1 MGIAIGPRLAAF
13 AAEPNLVIVGTVR
26 SNGSVQMNPL
36 WSELREGAFW
46 LNSGPRRGWL
56 AHIQRDERVTLLLLD
71 PKGHHRWAQ
80 IQGRAVSFSTEGG
93 PEHFERL
100 ALRYTGRAY
109 RHPGQVRTI
118 VRVEPL
124 RVTGED
130 DGRAW
135 DAEERRQGPQE
146 SDG

>member
-13 AAEPNLVIVGTVR
+13 AMEPNLVIVGTVR
-26 SNGSVQMNPL
+26 SDGSVQMNPL
-36 WSELREGAFW
+36 WFELRDGAFW
-46 LNSGPRRGWL
+46 LNAGPRRGWL
-56 AHIQRDERVTLLLLD
+56 AHIERDPRVTLLLQD

-80 IQGRAVSFSTEGG
+80 IQGRAASLATEGG

-100 ALRYTGRAY
+100 ALRYTGRPY
-109 RHPGQVRTI
+109 RSPDQVRTI

-130 DGRAW
+130 ERQPW
-135 DAEERRQGPQE
+135 D
-146 SDG
+146 